1 MRDPLWGSGAGAARL
16 AQAVL
21 RQEHISLHR
30 VQRRQHEKMLLC
42 DWSWP
47 AALGGC
53 RAVCQPLQ
61 ARSGRLRARV
71 CARAEPGQAALPL
84 HKLRYHRR
92 LQTCASPAVPPSLR
106 FLSVSSARRRPSICA
121 RPRVIRGAL
130 FRRRLPL
137 SPTSTVHL
145 RSFRLVF
152 SCCVL
157 VPTLRRPHLHILAA
171 ASHPCSAQ
179 TSCAHAGSSASGSAT
194 WLVRRLCLMP
204 PLRAALSR
212 LPLADLPALAQ
223 RQAIWAALCNDSFP
237 PPPLFLVGSGRK
249 QSDLR
254 IHSWTCTLT
263 WSWERVP
270 GVKLLPCARRMHRHA
285 RFPALALLPRCL
297 VVHACAEERGF
308 CCCMYR
314 PWAWPGRMR
323 ETMSHTHCYACNI
336 LND

>member
-16 AQAVL
+16 CASGSGVRSTFRSIAFSDVNTRKCFFATGAGPLLWGAAGQCA
-21 RQEHISLHR
+21 SLCRHDR
-30 VQRRQHEKMLLC
+30 V
-42 DWSWP
+42 
-47 AALGGC
+47 
-53 RAVCQPLQ
+53 
-61 ARSGRLRARV
+61 V

-323 ETMSHTHCYACNI
+323 ETMSHSLLCMQYI
-336 LND
+336 K

>member
-1 MRDPLWGSGAGAARL
+1 MYSIAIVCGIPCGGRGRGRLALRKRFCVRSTFRSIAFSDVNTRKCFFATGAGPLLWGAAGQCA
-16 AQAVL
+16 
-21 RQEHISLHR
+21 SLCRHDR
-30 VQRRQHEKMLLC
+30 V
-42 DWSWP
+42 
-47 AALGGC
+47 
-53 RAVCQPLQ
+53 
-61 ARSGRLRARV
+61 V

-212 LPLADLPALAQ
+212 LPLADLAALAQ

-249 QSDLR
+249 QSDSR

-263 WSWERVP
+263 WE
-270 GVKLLPCARRMHRHA
+270 
-285 RFPALALLPRCL
+285 
-297 VVHACAEERGF
+297 
-308 CCCMYR
+308 
-314 PWAWPGRMR
+314 
-323 ETMSHTHCYACNI
+323 
-336 LND
+336 